1 MSKKCKKKRNI
12 YATEALRVDVL
23 NHSIIMLRNTLVLSF
38 TLKHPLSHCNGDQH
52 EQHYE
57 DDTKQSNHNI
67 AIAKESAQF
76 SIVVVR
82 VIGNGS
88 RNCKCLV
95 TILTCTSADR
105 SKR

>member
-1 MSKKCKKKRNI
+1 
-12 YATEALRVDVL
+12 
-23 NHSIIMLRNTLVLSF
+23 MLRNTLVLSF
-38 TLKHPLSHCNGDQH
+38 TLEHPLSHRNDDQQ
-52 EQHYE
+52 EQHHE
-57 DDTKQSNHNI
+57 DNTKQSNHNI

-95 TILTCTSADR
+95 PILTCTSADG
-105 SKR
+105 SKG